1 MTDPPRSL
9 HLTKVVLHGMVCYD
23 LSLQRRKWAQQY
35 QNMVKGLSS
44 EKVYTSG
51 RGSGQDRKQGNVQ
64 QSCDE
69 IT

>member
-1 MTDPPRSL
+1 MTDLPGAYISL
-9 HLTKVVLHGMVCYD
+9 KLSYTGWFAI
-23 LSLQRRKWAQQY
+23 SLQRCKWAQQY